1 MSHAKIVLTAQDADQ
16 HTKDMVF
23 EDHARVM
30 IGRAKDCEV
39 CLPADEMHSDVSRH
53 HCMIEIAPPNIRVAD
68 LGSRN
73 GTFVNGEPINQSTP
87 EELVDKVDLASQELK
102 DGDEVRLGSTR
113 FYVRVEKPNT
123 EETDVVLD
131 FWTPVEEV
139 LEGHGTSA
147 RY

>member
-1 MSHAKIVLTAQDADQ
+1 MSHSKIVLTSHDAEH
-16 HTKDMVF
+16 HTKEMVF
-23 EDHARVM
+23 EDHARVL

-39 CLPADEMHSDVSRH
+39 CLPADEMHCDVSRH
-53 HCMIEIAPPNIRVAD
+53 HCMIEIAPPNIRLAD

-73 GTFVNGEPINQSTP
+73 GTFVNGAMVDHSSPTALADM
-87 EELVDKVDLASQELK
+87 EELTTLELK

-113 FYVRVEKPNT
+113 FYVRVEKPNH
-123 EETDVVLD
+123 EETAVVLD

-139 LEGHGTSA
+139 LEGHGSST